1 MSSGPPSGPAVP
13 SGKDHNQTLIGGET
27 KALHWLL
34 VRDAPGLSANM
45 LGSVLGGK
53 QVRLAAATSGEK
65 PGQEAGTQGL
75 HPSSVPMS
83 DD

>member
-13 SGKDHNQTLIGGET
+13 SGKDHNQTLIWGGT
-27 KALHWLL
+27 KALRWLL
-34 VRDAPGLSANM
+34 ARDTPGLSANM

-53 QVRLAAATSGEK
+53 QARLAAATSGEK
-65 PGQEAGTQGL
+65 PGQEAGTQALQLG
-75 HPSSVPMS
+75 SVPMP